1 MKGRLGKKN
10 AAVISATFVRRLR
23 VLEWGVSCRSRIS
36 RKGAT
41 TMAICLVAIA
51 KPRLAQLAFG
61 RRYQRN
67 AVRTRK
73 KAQTL
78 SVQPP
83 AITTGNTPKGVRLML
98 LNLDGATPK
107 TRRIDRR
114 KSMKTVARIS
124 RMPSK

>member
-23 VLEWGVSCRSRIS
+23 VLEWGVSCQSRIS
-36 RKGAT
+36 SKGAT

-51 KPRLAQLAFG
+51 KPRLAKLAFG
-61 RRYQRN
+61 GRYQRN

-83 AITTGNTPKGVRLML
+83 AITTGNRPKGARLML
-98 LNLDGATPK
+98 LNLAGANPK
-107 TRRIDRR
+107 TIRIERR
-114 KSMKTVARIS
+114 KKMKTVSRRS
-124 RMPSK
+124 RMPRT